1 MLLTHPSNTS
11 VSHFF
16 TCDFYRRGMSKE
28 KRCIRIANVSGAVFD
43 AGFHMYNQAINGPI
57 DAITGDYLSEI
68 NMGSNAQAYHAD
80 QHSGWEKTAED
91 GLMQTLEVI
100 ATKKL
105 KVRIRYHN

>member
-1 MLLTHPSNTS
+1 MDA
-11 VSHFF
+11 VQ
-16 TCDFYRRGMSKE
+16 DMSKE
-28 KRCIRIANVSGAVFD
+28 KRCIRIANVSGAMFD
-43 AGFHMYNQAINGPI
+43 AGFHMYNQATNGPI

-68 NMGSNAQAYHAD
+68 NMASNAQAYHAD
-80 QHSGWEKTAED
+80 QHPGWEKTAED